1 MRPSDT
7 GAGGG
12 DASGLFSLGG
22 EIRAVRPGEVHAV
35 LTTVAPVGPMSDYLR
50 PKVPGATVFF
60 TVTLAARGGSAL
72 VDHVDALRE
81 AVRRTKA
88 ERPFRVDAFVV
99 LPDHL
104 HAVWTLPEDDADFS
118 TRWGAI
124 KARFSRAVTAVDGA
138 LGGFGGDDGRRVG
151 GFHPPSPSKRK
162 KCERGLWQR
171 RYGEHHIRNEA
182 DHAAHVRYCWINP
195 VKHGACACF
204 LHIPLV
210 SSIALKQKLRP
221 CLRS

>member
-22 EIRAVRPGEVHAV
+22 EIKAVRPGEVHAV

-104 HAVWTLPEDDADFS
+104 HAVWTLPEGDQ
-118 TRWGAI
+118 GAVHEGT
-124 KARFSRAVTAVDGA
+124 SGRA
-138 LGGFGGDDGRRVG
+138 
-151 GFHPPSPSKRK
+151 
-162 KCERGLWQR
+162 
-171 RYGEHHIRNEA
+171 
-182 DHAAHVRYCWINP
+182 
-195 VKHGACACF
+195 
-204 LHIPLV
+204 
-210 SSIALKQKLRP
+210 
-221 CLRS
+221 

>member
-1 MRPSDT
+1 
-7 GAGGG
+7 
-12 DASGLFSLGG
+12 
-22 EIRAVRPGEVHAV
+22 
-35 LTTVAPVGPMSDYLR
+35 MSDYLR

-88 ERPFRVDAFVV
+88 ERPFRVDAFAV

-104 HAVWTLPEDDADFS
+104 HAVWTLPEGDADFS

-124 KARFSRAVTAVDGA
+124 KARFSRAVLAVDGAVDGA
-138 LGGFGGDDGRRVG
+138 LGGFGGDGGRRVG

-162 KCERGLWQR
+162 KSERGGSAGIGSITSATR
-171 RYGEHHIRNEA
+171 RIMRTTCGIVGSTR
-182 DHAAHVRYCWINP
+182 
-195 VKHGACACF
+195 
-204 LHIPLV
+204 
-210 SSIALKQKLRP
+210 
-221 CLRS
+221 

>member
-1 MRPSDT
+1 
-7 GAGGG
+7 
-12 DASGLFSLGG
+12 
-22 EIRAVRPGEVHAV
+22 
-35 LTTVAPVGPMSDYLR
+35 
-50 PKVPGATVFF
+50 
-60 TVTLAARGGSAL
+60 
-72 VDHVDALRE
+72 LRE

-104 HAVWTLPEDDADFS
+104 HAVWTLPEGDADFS

-124 KARFSRAVTAVDGA
+124 KARFSRAVLAVDGAVDGA
-138 LGGFGGDDGRRVG
+138 LGGFGGDGGRRVG